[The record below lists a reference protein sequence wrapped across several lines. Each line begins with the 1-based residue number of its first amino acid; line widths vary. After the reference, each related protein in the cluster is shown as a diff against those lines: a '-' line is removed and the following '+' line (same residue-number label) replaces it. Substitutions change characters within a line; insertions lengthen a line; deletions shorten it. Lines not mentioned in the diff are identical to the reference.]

1 MASLSRVCKYD
12 VFLTFRGE
20 DTRKN
25 IVSHLHKELV
35 NKGIVTFKD
44 DQRLEIGDSI
54 SEEIRRA
61 IQDSR
66 FALVVLS
73 KTDASSS
80 WCLDELLLIMDL
92 CLKKEMKVVPI
103 FYGVDP
109 SCVRNQIGSFS
120 LDKHQGSDKVTNW
133 RQALTQIASVSGKN
147 SAVW

>member
-35 NKGIVTFKD
+35 NKGIVTFKA

-66 FALVVLS
+66 FALGRTPFNHGSLLEEG
-73 KTDASSS
+73 DESSPHFLWS
-80 WCLDELLLIMDL
+80 
-92 CLKKEMKVVPI
+92 
-103 FYGVDP
+103 
-109 SCVRNQIGSFS
+109 
-120 LDKHQGSDKVTNW
+120 
-133 RQALTQIASVSGKN
+133 
-147 SAVW
+147 